1 MRPSLVYRFTLHDG
15 LLLKSSLHFQISP
28 DFILRGNLQHM
39 PPIEQQRVYEW
50 KHLKQKSNSGAV
62 SGRIM

>member
-39 PPIEQQRVYEW
+39 PPTEQQREYECLMW
-50 KHLKQKSNSGAV
+50 ST
-62 SGRIM
+62 